1 MGDLDEVG
9 RQLVWSSSKHSP
21 GEEWWKGEN
30 RSQSDSGGKIG

>member
-21 GEEWWKGEN
+21 GEEWWRE
-30 RSQSDSGGKIG
+30 GKTDLRVTREGR